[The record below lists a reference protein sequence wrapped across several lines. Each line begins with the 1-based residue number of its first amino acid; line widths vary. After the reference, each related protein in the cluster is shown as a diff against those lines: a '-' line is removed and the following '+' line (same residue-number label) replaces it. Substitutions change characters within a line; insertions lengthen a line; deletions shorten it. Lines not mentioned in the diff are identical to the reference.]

1 MSEDPFRKGLTRAKV
16 SAPKEAQVPI
26 EIDTLRT
33 ERDRLKESL
42 RQLEAEQRTIESEL
56 KALRQ
61 REVRTKR
68 EIEALSTL
76 IELAEARA
84 AGDKGEPVPEKA
96 EEITAR

>member
-1 MSEDPFRKGLTRAKV
+1 M
-16 SAPKEAQVPI
+16 PI